1 MLEILYMAVI
11 TLAAKLPS
19 LSPGTR
25 VAALRR
31 ERRFEAFT
39 YEQRAS
45 QPDIPEFS
53 DEAVT
58 SIDHLTIFSTRTVL
72 SVANDPELSLINLA
86 RIIVQDSVLKNQLFS
101 VHSYSHEHSK
111 SID

>member
-19 LSPGTR
+19 LNPGTR
-25 VAALRR
+25 VVASRW
-31 ERRFEAFT
+31 ERRFEVFT
-39 YEQRAS
+39 YEQRTS
-45 QPDIPEFS
+45 QPNTPEFS

-58 SIDHLTIFSTRTVL
+58 SINHLTIFSARTVL
-72 SVANDPELSLINLA
+72 VANDPESSLTNLA

-101 VHSYSHEHSK
+101 VYSYSHEHSK
-111 SID
+111 NID